1 MWHSRYRKRA
11 YVAIGHRYASLQLAC
26 GLSVSLQLACG
37 LPRRRPT
44 PSYIRVYIG
53 YVEKR
58 PAKVGQ
64 VWLSWYSVR
73 SLVLCP
79 FATHPHCKISSNSC
93 LRHSST
99 LVSLS
104 SRRGNFHCSI
114 PLEGPTNWRTS
125 VRAHKRRV
133 ASYSASTNSL
143 CRRCRG
149 HSKLAEQQHVE
160 TVARQGVTPHVTSWL
175 LVNLALY

>member
-1 MWHSRYRKRA
+1 M
-11 YVAIGHRYASLQLAC
+11 
-26 GLSVSLQLACG
+26 SLQLACG

-143 CRRCRG
+143 SVRPSLSRLRV
-149 HSKLAEQQHVE
+149 KIPDPL
-160 TVARQGVTPHVTSWL
+160 TPPSSPEKGLPQPQRATPAPSPH
-175 LVNLALY
+175 N

>member
-1 MWHSRYRKRA
+1 M
-11 YVAIGHRYASLQLAC
+11 
-26 GLSVSLQLACG
+26 SLQLACG

-133 ASYSASTNSL
+133 ASDSASRKQPAAAGAGGTA
-143 CRRCRG
+143 R
-149 HSKLAEQQHVE
+149 LAEQQHVE

>member
-1 MWHSRYRKRA
+1 M
-11 YVAIGHRYASLQLAC
+11 
-26 GLSVSLQLACG
+26 SLQLACG

-149 HSKLAEQQHVE
+149 HSKAGPQVAEQQHVE
-160 TVARQGVTPHVTSWL
+160 TVARQGVTPHVTHGCCGKSYQSRNSINR
-175 LVNLALY
+175 VFI